1 MQPEQVG
8 LADVACVSKSRG
20 LPYPVQSLD
29 IPLPAVGGRTVYMG
43 RYWTGVCD
51 GCACLGTL
59 RAMNLEKQEPV
70 TSAVSERGSLLPADL
85 PEVY

>member
-1 MQPEQVG
+1 MY
-8 LADVACVSKSRG
+8 L
-20 LPYPVQSLD
+20 
-29 IPLPAVGGRTVYMG
+29 G

-59 RAMNLEKQEPV
+59 RAMNLGKQEPV